1 MSTTLSF
8 FEAAWTLSRGHA
20 LAGRRREALDALRP
34 LLGVTDD
41 AAGGPPL
48 NLVTLAH
55 RLAGRLHFNAEGYRA
70 ARRHLRAARR
80 LAPDH
85 AETHHDL
92 GLAWERD
99 PQGSDRFAL
108 HSYRRADRLNPGVPK
123 YLAAYGRALVRNGRA
138 ARGRAA
144 LRSAAKLAPGQPEIL
159 RVAVEGLRE
168 SGRVTE
174 AYRLVVQAKF
184 AAPRCREVDRLYA
197 EARFALSARSRSV
210 ASRRAGPAVLAFPG
224 VSAGA
229 AVGCRRDGPAVVR
242 PRSPRIRFRLG

>member
-20 LAGRRREALDALRP
+20 LVSRCREALHALRP
-34 LLGVTDD
+34 LLGGTD
-41 AAGGPPL
+41 AAGDGPPVH
-48 NLVTLAH
+48 LVTLAH
-55 RLAGRLHFNAEGYRA
+55 RLAGRLHFNAENFRA
-70 ARRHLRAARR
+70 ARRHLREARR
-80 LAPDH
+80 LNPAH

-99 PQGSDRFAL
+99 PQGSDRIAL
-108 HSYRRADRLNPGVPK
+108 RSYRRADRLNPDVPK

-138 ARGRAA
+138 ARGRVA
-144 LRSAAKLAPGQPEIL
+144 LRRAAELAPGQPAIL
-159 RVAVEGLRE
+159 RIVVEGLRE
-168 SGRVTE
+168 SGRVNE

-184 AAPRCREVDRLYA
+184 AAPQCREVDRLYA
-197 EARFALSARSRSV
+197 DARFALTAHSRSA
-210 ASRRAGPAVLAFPG
+210 ASRRDGPAVLAFPG
-224 VSAGA
+224 VSAGV